1 LERGEFACRH
11 HGGGA
16 GDFVPPGLD
25 ALLAGLGLVNS
36 MMGRMDGLAAAV
48 ASKNAEGGKTLGNLG
63 ELLTTRA
70 KKVVSPVGA
79 GFRVT
84 H

>member
-1 LERGEFACRH
+1 
-11 HGGGA
+11 
-16 GDFVPPGLD
+16 
-25 ALLAGLGLVNS
+25 

-48 ASKNAEGGKTLGNLG
+48 ASKNVEGGKTLGNLG
-63 ELLTTRA
+63 ESLTTRA
-70 KKVVSPVGA
+70 KKIVSPVGA